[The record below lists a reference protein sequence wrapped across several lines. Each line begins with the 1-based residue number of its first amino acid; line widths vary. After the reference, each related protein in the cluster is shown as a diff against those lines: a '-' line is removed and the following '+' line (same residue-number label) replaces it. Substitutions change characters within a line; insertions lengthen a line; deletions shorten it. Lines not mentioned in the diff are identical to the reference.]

1 MMNRKS
7 MPGVLLPLGIA
18 LLLTACGQ
26 EQQPAPEVERILSQA
41 PVLSVTSEPI
51 ISEPEQS
58 DNSAPSFAAT
68 SSPIETEE
76 STPEPPMK
84 TEGSHTD
91 TPSSVSEAP
100 QPIVPPVTSQPTAPP
115 KTSAP
120 STERPTM
127 SVSDSSPPP
136 TTPSETDGQTI
147 IKQIRE
153 YGETKGFVWND
164 ALTFGSLGVGYYGRP
179 NLADDGV
186 EGVINML
193 KYHCDKIE
201 REYGI
206 YYFHAIQ
213 REYEGKTEFI
223 VLYA

>member
-1 MMNRKS
+1 MIKRKS

-26 EQQPAPEVERILSQA
+26 EQQPASEVERILRQA
-41 PVLSVTSEPI
+41 PVLSVTSEPL

-58 DNSAPSFAAT
+58 DSSDPGTAAT
-68 SSPIETEE
+68 SSPVETRENV
-76 STPEPPMK
+76 PEPPMK
-84 TEGSHTD
+84 TEESHTD

-100 QPIVPPVTSQPTAPP
+100 RHIVPPVTSQPTAPP

-127 SVSDSSPPP
+127 SVPDSSPPP
-136 TTPSETDGQTI
+136 TTPGKTDGQAI

-164 ALTFGSLGVGYYGRP
+164 ALTFGGLGVGYYGRP
-179 NLADDGV
+179 NLVDDGV

-206 YYFHAIQ
+206 CYFHAIQ